1 MGKHLATFRA
11 GWQSENLAR
20 YILSTFAFIAQPS
33 TIADDIGSDFFCTIF
48 EAIPYNNNKY
58 LSPKESFAI
67 QIKSNSRGFSISNK
81 KNYLENLGI
90 PYFVGVINKEKR
102 EIDVFS
108 GAYLIPFFVDNPN
121 AKKIKIK
128 LNKSTDCKIYKYSD
142 TSDEFTINFPKITTI
157 GSEQDSSD
165 LSSNV
170 KKLSTTCQMISRN
183 IARRNNKEFIF
194 IDSKGKSLLVNNKTL
209 IQQSLSYR
217 LANLYCELSN
227 ILDKNMIAENIK
239 DYETIKDTIMRN
251 LKL

>member
-48 EAIPYNNNKY
+48 EAVSYNNSKY

-67 QIKSNSRGFSISNK
+67 QIKSNSRSFSISNK
-81 KNYLENLGI
+81 KEYLESLGI
-90 PYFVGVINKEKR
+90 PYFVGVVNKEKR
-102 EIDVFS
+102 ELDVFS
-108 GAYLIPFFVDNPN
+108 GAYLIPFFVDNPD
-121 AKKIKIK
+121 AQKVKII
-128 LNKSTDCKIYKYSD
+128 LNKNSVSEIYNYSD
-142 TSDEFTINFPKITTI
+142 TSGEFRINFPKILTLRSDQ
-157 GSEQDSSD
+157 GSSD

-170 KKLSTTCQMISRN
+170 KELSRFCQMISRN

-194 IDSKGKSLLVNNKTL
+194 IDSKGKSLLVNDKTL

-217 LANLYCELSN
+217 LANIFSDNGKY
-227 ILDKNMIAENIK
+227 
-239 DYETIKDTIMRN
+239 
-251 LKL
+251 

>member
-48 EAIPYNNNKY
+48 EAVSYNNNEY

-67 QIKSNSRGFSISNK
+67 QIKSNSRSFSISNK
-81 KNYLENLGI
+81 KEYLKNLGI
-90 PYFVGVINKEKR
+90 PYFVGVVNRDKR
-102 EIDVFS
+102 ELDVFS

-121 AKKIKIK
+121 AQIIKIK
-128 LNKSTDCKIYKYSD
+128 LNINCDDEIYNHSD
-142 TSDEFTINFPKITTI
+142 TSGEFTINFPKILTI
-157 GSEQDSSD
+157 GPDQGSSD

-170 KKLSTTCQMISRN
+170 KKLSRICQMISRN
-183 IARRNNKEFIF
+183 IARRNNNEFIF
-194 IDSKGKSLLVNNKTL
+194 IDSKGKSLLVNNKIL
-209 IQQSLSYR
+209 IQKSLSSR
-217 LANLYCELSN
+217 LANIFSELSN
-227 ILDKNMIAENIK
+227 ILAKNLIAENIK
-239 DYETIKDTIMRN
+239 EYETIRDTIMRN